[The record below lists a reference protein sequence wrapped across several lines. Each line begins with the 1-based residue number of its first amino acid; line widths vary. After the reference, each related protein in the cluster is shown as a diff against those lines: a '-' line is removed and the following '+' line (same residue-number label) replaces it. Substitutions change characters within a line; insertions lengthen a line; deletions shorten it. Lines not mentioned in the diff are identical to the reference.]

1 MKPMLAGC
9 LLALCGAS
17 WAADPVVSGVRFSQ
31 DANTR
36 IVAAEYT
43 LENGPAFVTAEF
55 VVGGTSVGQPMRA
68 VTGAALSTVDGVEAP
83 LDRIVESGTHSFQ
96 WRMGADAP
104 GVSTETATLK
114 IRAWGLSAAPEYM
127 LIGLKE
133 KNDVH
138 YYASTNDLPFGSC
151 VTNEIYLT
159 DYILMRRIPARGARW
174 RMGLASDSPLSVSS
188 YAGHDTYHYVN
199 MTNDYYVS
207 VFEVTQRQYWRVM
220 GSETGKYTD
229 ESVYPGHWLY
239 PAVGVSF
246 SVAYG
251 ALSGPY
257 VSSLVVGLQKL
268 TGQPITLPTEEQWE
282 YACRAGMGSGY
293 GDGTDAQDATKI
305 GAQCWYNNNSKV
317 TVDGTSKCVPHPVGQ
332 KLPNKWGLYDMHG
345 NAAEW
350 ALSYYDGKVSFAEV
364 TEPVGH
370 SGSTV
375 LQRSGCYSY
384 SDQAAA
390 SSAARYNLA
399 DEAGVRLLLPAPDVG
414 CTPPEKLD
422 VTDWPFWGC
431 DESVTNRATCAVA
444 TSAEPTALV
453 SLDAP
458 FEILLEN
465 QNLGICAPGFLLMFR

>member
-36 IVAAEYT
+36 IVTAEYT

-68 VTGAALSTVDGVEAP
+68 VTGGALSTVDGVEAP

-96 WRMGADAP
+96 WRIDADAP

-174 RMGLASDSPLSVSS
+174 RMSLPADNALAV
-188 YAGHDTYHYVN
+188 GNKNHDGVLHYVN
-199 MTNDYYVS
+199 MTNDYYIS

-220 GSETGKYTD
+220 GSEVGNFTD
-229 ESVYPGHWLY
+229 EATYPGHWLY
-239 PAVGVSF
+239 PAVGVSR
-246 SVAYG
+246 VNAYG
-251 ALSGPY
+251 DGAKISA
-257 VSSLVVGLQKL
+257 SSLVGRLRTL
-268 TGQPITLPTEEQWE
+268 TGAELALPTEEQWE
-282 YACRAGMGSGY
+282 YACRAGTGTAFS
-293 GDGTDAQDATKI
+293 DGTDSDIANNIKLL
-305 GAQCWYNNNSKV
+305 CWYNGNSGGHPHV
-317 TVDGTSKCVPHPVGQ
+317 VGTR
-332 KLPNKWGLYDMHG
+332 LPNPWGLYDMHG

-350 ALSYYDGKVSFAEV
+350 TMSLSASATPDEV
-364 TEPVGH
+364 TEPVQR
-370 SGSTV
+370 SGSTY
-375 LQRSGCYSY
+375 LQRSGCYNY
-384 SDQAAA
+384 AP
-390 SSAARYNLA
+390 SAATSASGRTGLTDA
-399 DEAGVRLLLPAPDVG
+399 AGVRLLLPAPDVG

-431 DESVTNRATCAVA
+431 DESVTNRATCVVS
-444 TSAEPTALV
+444 TSAESAAFV

-458 FEILLEN
+458 FELLLEN
-465 QNLGICAPGFLLMFR
+465 LDLGIDAPGFLLMFR

>member
-17 WAADPVVSGVRFSQ
+17 WAADPVVSGVKFSQ

-36 IVAAEYT
+36 IVTAEYT

-96 WRMGADAP
+96 WRMDADAP

-114 IRAWGLSAAPEYM
+114 IRAWSLSAAPEYM

-159 DYILMRRIPARGARW
+159 DYLLLRRIPARGARW
-174 RMGLASDSPLSVSS
+174 RMSLAADNPLVASV
-188 YAGHDTYHYVN
+188 YDGHDGVYHYVN
-199 MTNDYYVS
+199 MTNDYYVG

-220 GSETGKYTD
+220 GGETGNFTD
-229 ESVYPGHWLY
+229 EAKYANHWLY
-239 PAVGVSF
+239 PAVGVTRAL
-246 SVAYG
+246 AYG
-251 ALSGPY
+251 ESTKPSAT
-257 VSSLVVGLQKL
+257 SLIGRLRTL
-268 TGQPITLPTEEQWE
+268 TGLELTLPTEEQWE
-282 YACRAGMGSGY
+282 FACRAGTGTAFS
-293 GDGTDAQDATKI
+293 DGTDREIHDNVKKL
-305 GAQCWYNNNSKV
+305 CWYNQNAGGQPHV
-317 TVDGTSKCVPHPVGQ
+317 VGT
-332 KLPNKWGLYDMHG
+332 KLPNPWGLYDMHG

-350 ALSYYDGKVSFAEV
+350 TMSYYNTSVTADEV
-364 TEPVGH
+364 TEPVRR
-370 SGSTV
+370 SGSKF
-375 LQRSGCYSY
+375 LQRSGCFNYGITAATS
-384 SDQAAA
+384 AAA
-390 SSAARYNLA
+390 RTDLNDA
-399 DEAGVRLLLPAPDVG
+399 AGVRLLLPAPDVG
-414 CTPPEKLD
+414 CTPPVKLD

-431 DESVTNRATCAVA
+431 DESVTNRPACAMSPSTAT
-444 TSAEPTALV
+444 PLV

-458 FEILLEN
+458 FEVLLTDLD
-465 QNLGICAPGFLLMFR
+465 LGVLKPGFLLLFR